1 MIKAQATVDLIIL
14 TDEGGN
20 RYAFTPEQLADAK
33 LSDGGTSDFAVR
45 SQLIT
50 VGSELNGCPDA
61 RW

>member
-1 MIKAQATVDLIIL
+1 MIKVQATVDLVIL

-33 LSDGGTSDFAVR
+33 LSDGGTSDFSVR
-45 SQLIT
+45 SQLVS